1 MPIAPGYPKK
11 LVHPAHHKA
20 VPRSLG
26 RFDPVTGKELVA
38 DRQDWQGEPDR
49 FPPVTVYDADNE
61 ELYRAKGYRLEGE
74 AATMTITTD
83 IYPLMLVHPDHIEPT
98 PAEQHAK
105 REEDGKLV
113 MWTTPGHEG
122 RFPHVIANNE
132 IEEKRWLAKGYKRPG
147 TPDPEAVE
155 RAYSSPGALD
165 YEPSEYP
172 RWEATGEV
180 DAEGKPILKLVQDP
194 NIDRLPPQY
203 PKWLTTGKNAAGEP
217 QGVIVGSL
225 AEEVAARA
233 TLGLDPLPVAPSKLP
248 PGVTINRERQAE
260 LQALSAAAVVTP
272 PLTRG
277 QKIAATKAR
286 KKAERAAVQGSL
298 AS

>member
-1 MPIAPGYPKK
+1 MAIAPGYPKK

-61 ELYRAKGYRLEGE
+61 ELYRAKGYRQEGE

-172 RWEATGEV
+172 RWEPTGEV

-194 NIDRLPPQY
+194 NIDKRGPIY
-203 PKWLTTGKNAAGEP
+203 PMWLTTGKNAAGEP
-217 QGVIVGSL
+217 QGVIVNNFD
-225 AEEVAARA
+225 EEMAARERFGLEMPKPPA
-233 TLGLDPLPVAPSKLP
+233 SVQVSLHPRAPAAEPAEPAEPKDERELTHGEKVSLGRTRAKAA
-248 PGVTINRERQAE
+248 RE
-260 LQALSAAAVVTP
+260 AAAQSTVT
-272 PLTRG
+272 
-277 QKIAATKAR
+277 
-286 KKAERAAVQGSL
+286 S
-298 AS
+298 